1 MAFELE
7 VFEGT
12 GLDAALL
19 EALIVEHERDV
30 EPKLR
35 RLWSYY
41 RNELTGAGG
50 PGESQGRWY
59 RQGQACGLPARTR
72 RLAETGGGE
81 TVIEN
86 DIAWRVDSLVD
97 FVFGRPVK
105 IVSHAGDDAT
115 RRRIEETL
123 DEVFESSGG
132 ARLFQDMALLGSV
145 YGHVDLAV
153 RLEGLFGGGMTRGLG
168 GRVRV
173 ELIEPTR
180 GIPVLDPGDFR
191 RIEAYVIRSRVTTN
205 EVASGGAGGAG
216 LLARVLGRRGGGRRV
231 AEVVEILS
239 ASHRQVYVDGS
250 LVEDGPL
257 RFGELPIVHAQNTGQ
272 PFRYEGISDVEPMIP
287 MQDELNARLSD
298 RAHRVTLQSF
308 KMYLARGI
316 EGFGD
321 VAVGPG
327 QVWTTD
333 NPDAGVEAFGGDA
346 SSPSEEAHIAEVR
359 EALDKVSGVSPLVL
373 GVVRAKVGHLSS
385 ENALRIALMGVL
397 SKTMRKRQSY
407 GGAILGAGR
416 MILDAMDASGAMS
429 TRVEDRG
436 LSLRWPDPIPVDERD
451 RLREAELKR
460 ALGVPAEVVLAE
472 LGYGSGDSG
481 VN

>member
-7 VFEGT
+7 AFESS
-12 GLDAALL
+12 GLDTALL
-19 EALIVEHERDV
+19 GALIAEHERDV

-41 RNELTGAGG
+41 RNELSGASGAEG
-50 PGESQGRWY
+50 DGRWY
-59 RQGQACGLPARTR
+59 RQGQAGGLPARAR
-72 RLAETGGGE
+72 RLAAAGGGE

-86 DIAWRVDSLVD
+86 DIAWRIDSLVD

-105 IVSHAGDDAT
+105 IVSDAGDDAT
-115 RRRIEETL
+115 RRRVEETL
-123 DEVFESSGG
+123 DAVFEQSGG

-145 YGHVDLAV
+145 YGHVDLVV
-153 RLEGLFGGGMTRGLG
+153 RVEELFGGASPRDVS
-168 GRVRV
+168 RRARV

-191 RIEAYVIRSRVTTN
+191 SVEAYVIRSRVVTN
-205 EVASGGAGGAG
+205 EVGAASGTG
-216 LLARVLGRRGGGRRV
+216 LLARVLGRRGGGRKT
-231 AEVVEILS
+231 AEVVEIIS
-239 ASHRQVYVDGS
+239 AAHRQVYVDGA
-250 LVEDGPL
+250 LVEDAPL
-257 RFGELPIVHAQNTGQ
+257 RFGVLPIVHAQNTGQ
-272 PFRYEGISDVEPMIP
+272 PFRYEGISDVEPMVP
-287 MQDELNARLSD
+287 LQDELNTRLSD

-308 KMYLARGI
+308 KMYLAKGI

-333 NPDAGVEAFGGDA
+333 NPDASVEGFGGDA
-346 SSPSEEAHIAEVR
+346 SSPSEDAHIAEVR

-407 GGAILGAGR
+407 GGAILKAGR
-416 MILDAMDASGAMS
+416 MILDALDASGVLETS
-429 TRVEDRG
+429 PGDRG
-436 LSLRWPDPIPVDERD
+436 LTLRWPDPIPVDERD
-451 RLREAELKR
+451 RLREAQLKR
-460 ALGVPAEVVLAE
+460 ELGVPAEVVLAE
-472 LGYGSGDSG
+472 LGYGAGDGG